1 MTSRKRALKKAN
13 GVYITQGRPLNQLDY
28 QVAKT
33 HKEIVRIMVFSTP
46 YQKDGQAT
54 SNTKARAPLP
64 GFSRVIWDEWGKKGV
79 RMDTKALKKQMGAA
93 IAMVLVAAVALGSAT
108 FAWFV
113 TNNKVD
119 ATTSTISAQSNAA
132 YMYIRNINN
141 SDTNAT
147 SDVADITDNKEL
159 YPATWANHF
168 DSTNNLSA
176 DAGIYQFETATAKDP
191 KKSDIDES
199 TRRVVGA
206 PDSTEVLDKYAVKN
220 TFKVGTKGTK
230 LTNLIVDTDPNN
242 GGISLVSGD
251 NSNTQFDNAL
261 RILVKC
267 GDNWVLCDKDHVIK
281 SSNNNLLKDEIQP
294 GDTNE
299 AEVDIYVFYDGDDEA
314 IYTNNLGS
322 LKDASKKI
330 KVTFTATADNK

>member
-1 MTSRKRALKKAN
+1 MNLPESRL
-13 GVYITQGRPLNQLDY
+13 P
-28 QVAKT
+28 KT
-33 HKEIVRIMVFSTP
+33 HKEIVRIMVSSIP
-46 YQKDGQAT
+46 CLKDGQAT

-132 YMYIRNINN
+132 FMYIRNKDNDN
-141 SDTNAT
+141 KDKTSDT
-147 SDVADITDNKEL
+147 ADITENKAL

-168 DSTNNLSA
+168 DANKVAST
-176 DAGIYQFETATAKDP
+176 DAAVYQFESATALSP
-191 KKSDIDES
+191 TASTIDA
-199 TRRVVGA
+199 TKRYAIGD
-206 PDSTEVLDKYAVKN
+206 PDSAEVLNKYAVKN

-230 LTNLIVDTDPNN
+230 LTNLVVNPEDN
-242 GGISLVSGD
+242 GISITGD
-251 NSNTQFDNAL
+251 ATSNANLDSAL

-267 GDNWVLCDKDHVIK
+267 GSNWVLCDKSKVLED
-281 SSNNNLLKDEIQP
+281 SSNGSKLLATEVTP
-294 GDTNE
+294 ENE
-299 AEVDIYVFYDGDDEA
+299 VEVDVYVFYDGDDSA